1 MKVSRK
7 HELVIQSLHHLNREL
22 FDLLQGVVVASMPIS
37 VHENPLSDK
46 SELPTA
52 YIDDLTH
59 AIGKVL
65 DSTAYLSGK
74 AIYEQSEGE
83 NDHNRH

>member
-1 MKVSRK
+1 MSRK

-22 FDLLQGVVVASMPIS
+22 FDLLQGVIVASMPIS
-37 VHENPLSDK
+37 LHENPSGDK

-59 AIGKVL
+59 AVGKVL
-65 DSTAYLSGK
+65 GSTAYLAGK
-74 AIYEQSEGE
+74 AVYDQIQDDGVRES
-83 NDHNRH
+83 D

>member
-1 MKVSRK
+1 MSRK

-22 FDLLQGVVVASMPIS
+22 FDLLQGVIVASMPIS

-52 YIDDLTH
+52 YIHDLTH
-59 AIGKVL
+59 AVGKVFS
-65 DSTAYLSGK
+65 STAYLAGK
-74 AIYEQSEGE
+74 AVYDQIQDDGVRESE
-83 NDHNRH
+83 